1 MKTKSI
7 LINNDTLTKPCFQ
20 ITLILIKTKNM
31 TKKILIAFGLLDL
44 FSFAVT
50 SKFVVKIIENFEYF
64 SLISIPEMLLIM
76 SLVVSGVLSIMRK
89 KISLIVYYFQFPLK
103 ITFVILTFGFLFK
116 IFGFQYDS
124 VGYKILL
131 GVTTLLEI
139 TRLVIT
145 IKIHK
150 KEFGK

>member
-1 MKTKSI
+1 
-7 LINNDTLTKPCFQ
+7 
-20 ITLILIKTKNM
+20 
-31 TKKILIAFGLLDL
+31 
-44 FSFAVT
+44 
-50 SKFVVKIIENFEYF
+50 
-64 SLISIPEMLLIM
+64 MLLIM

-89 KISLIVYYFQFPLK
+89 KISLIVYYFQFPLR

-116 IFGFQYDS
+116 IFGFQYDT
-124 VGYKILL
+124 VGYQILL
-131 GVTTLLEI
+131 GVTVLLEI